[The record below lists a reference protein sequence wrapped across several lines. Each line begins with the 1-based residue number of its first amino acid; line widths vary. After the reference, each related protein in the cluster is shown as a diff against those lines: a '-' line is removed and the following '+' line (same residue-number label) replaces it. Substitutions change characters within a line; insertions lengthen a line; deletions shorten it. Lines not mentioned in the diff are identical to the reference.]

1 MYTQLVRHSLLQPSH
16 WVLSWFNTFTSAQLP
31 SFEAIS
37 RHRSQRLKFDS
48 WIELPSS
55 SHDLGMFEQYCNFSE
70 VEILSACNVMV
81 SELFSRISHS
91 IPSWLIY
98 CLKKKTTHLFGCTGS
113 SQLAEPSI
121 LVVAYGIFSCCLW
134 TPSRGMWDPAAR
146 PGVEPKPLPREHTVS
161 ATGPQGSSTH
171 LFCLC
176 YCGSLSAELLASLP
190 TPSNPSSL
198 GLLLANIGSTGIRV
212 QI

>member
-98 CLKKKTTHLFGCTGS
+98 CLKKKKQHIY
-113 SQLAEPSI
+113 LAVLGLRSLRSLRSWLWHTAS
-121 LVVAYGIFSCCLW
+121 LVVAC
-134 TPSRGMWDPAAR
+134 
-146 PGVEPKPLPREHTVS
+146 
-161 ATGPQGSSTH
+161 
-171 LFCLC
+171 
-176 YCGSLSAELLASLP
+176 ELLAVACGTQLP
-190 TPSNPSSL
+190 DQGWSPSRCLGSTRSQSL
-198 GLLLANIGSTGIRV
+198 GHREAPHIFFVYVIAGASQLSCLLPFPPPAIHPL
-212 QI
+212 

>member
-1 MYTQLVRHSLLQPSH
+1 MYTQLVRHSLLQLSH

-98 CLKKKTTHLFGCTGS
+98 CLKKKKQHIY
-113 SQLAEPSI
+113 LAVLGLRSLRSLRSWLWHTAS
-121 LVVAYGIFSCCLW
+121 LVVAC
-134 TPSRGMWDPAAR
+134 
-146 PGVEPKPLPREHTVS
+146 
-161 ATGPQGSSTH
+161 
-171 LFCLC
+171 
-176 YCGSLSAELLASLP
+176 ELLAVACGTQLP
-190 TPSNPSSL
+190 DQGWSPSRCL
-198 GLLLANIGSTGIRV
+198 GSTRSQPLGHREVPHIFLFMLLREPLSWAACFPSHPQQSILFRAV
-212 QI
+212 TR